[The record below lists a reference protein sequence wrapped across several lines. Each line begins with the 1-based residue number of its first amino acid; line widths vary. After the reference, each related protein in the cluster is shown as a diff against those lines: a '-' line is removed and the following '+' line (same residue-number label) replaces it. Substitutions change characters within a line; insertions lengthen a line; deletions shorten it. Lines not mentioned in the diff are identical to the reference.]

1 VLSLVLTFA
10 GNAEDFDAVAE
21 ANFRTSLAELLG
33 VNVTSVL
40 LQVRSGSIVIDVR
53 VFMSQPLASSLLT
66 AASLSGALG
75 VNITNI
81 VSTYSILEIQA
92 PSPPPPSPP
101 PSQPPPSPP
110 PSPPPP
116 SMPPTEMVR
125 ALELFYEATGGN
137 AWRNNFKWLSGEPC
151 VDGWFG
157 VHCCPQE
164 LPVLRGDDECT
175 AEGGGATGVRT
186 TQGSAACHSGST
198 TGTALD
204 LATCF
209 VVKVLLPSNNLVGS
223 LDGALCELPFLQH
236 LDLSGNV
243 LTGSLPSAA
252 DCLPRLTYLDL
263 TQTRS
268 WDDEGGVSGRV
279 PEWLLDRLDFMAP
292 LRLANNALD
301 DPTAAE
307 SAVAISRIWQRCQT
321 LGAEQCSGVPPIGCS
336 AFNRQGQRYEVELDG
351 LGCVRCPTPLEM
363 GLVGGGIAF
372 IVLLLAW
379 LLGLYTRFMRKYP
392 EHAKIRFAT
401 FMILVGHL
409 QTLTII
415 GSMQLGWPLIIQE
428 ILASINLPFLSYIPL
443 PCILTDP
450 VVKALL
456 SYAET
461 AGVLLLLLGARLVAS
476 EYYLSV
482 LFSFLFTFGL
492 RASVT
497 LFMRY
502 DEDQTRLIIARL
514 VASLLWLFWLFL
526 LRRFHW
532 LLREARVTAAA
543 KVAPALAGRIEMG
556 EDVVVNGRRGKITS
570 DNRTSNPYQV
580 TFDNGEVSGW
590 LFPHGVTRDVTRAAR
605 AARVKSVIRQKKARR
620 AAEAVRHLTE
630 RYASDDGPSHGEF
643 LLWAEGKIDGPIRER
658 LKDGTIRLLRC
669 AWLLS
674 KDSDRHLGRDASCKV
689 ILRRRQELPEEAF
702 FTKEEAVELLDR
714 ADRSILALSYRWLTR
729 EHPDPHGTALSAVR
743 RFLRSKDG
751 LGKCGMFWDFASLPQ
766 KDIAKEA
773 RGLPPRTP
781 EEAATMKRGLDGMGY
796 FYASVCGTAVV
807 QLKDIPPRPSEYDGR
822 MIVFDEEYSEMTI
835 VKDLIADLER
845 FGGKITEIAIRPTV
859 ISATHKQ
866 EGEAHV
872 TFATHKQA
880 ERCITALR
888 EVGRGACTV
897 YNETAYS
904 SDRGETFSGWCT
916 FEQGCSKLV
925 VAHLNKASRQASSRL
940 PERLVR
946 ANASRAKVTD
956 ISEEKVSP
964 VDVKESPAAILK
976 QSNKDIEKATF
987 VGKGEAE
994 TVKQLLA
1001 TLEGSM
1007 KRAMEE
1013 AKADPATADQLARA
1027 RWPLRSQWQLVVWAR
1042 QGLLFLVSFAMD
1054 CVMWFS
1060 PYEAHRTARYVFAAI
1075 AIAVLG
1081 GFWWLQARRQPY
1093 AMRQQHWLEAFL
1105 LAVDILAIV
1114 LACVYGALTNDGTV
1128 QDGFGRLALEL
1139 GLGALLIVSVV
1150 GAALLIL
1157 FEYAYERWYRRQW
1170 YLHHGLVK
1178 ALEGTK
1184 EARQII
1190 DEPIEAALRDGAV
1203 RLIDC
1208 AWLLDSDRSDK
1219 HLPRVTKV
1227 VARLAFSEPRS
1238 VLIWRLAKHCGTS
1251 SICITVEAALAAS
1264 VASPPPSPPEVP
1276 PAQFE
1281 KRPSAG
1287 HMLSRL
1293 RQELAPRRSRAHM
1306 APQAETGV
1314 SPSSHPNTVVVTFHL
1329 STFDEAATLTA
1340 TDLRRKAKAVRDRLA
1355 QFPGLESVEILEGA
1369 FFLPRCQD
1377 MPPDAFLPPQRSAD
1391 LYAKQRR
1398 GVKVVSYGWRSPGV
1412 PDPDGC
1418 ALAKIREAIRSLQEE
1433 QEEQEELG
1441 LFVDVACMPQTFSSP
1456 SWYDPKETLRFGAH
1470 VDQGPLTVLK
1480 FEWECVATERVAT
1493 EEEAQVC
1500 IDKLVTLCEQEGWSL
1515 APMARIKS
1523 LGLAEEAASTAG
1535 AQGMAAAAAVV
1546 APAKEAKEAATELR
1560 AAEAKEVAVL
1570 FHGRYVRGA
1579 YRFDEGEYRIDNGRY
1594 ISEGYVRFL
1603 KAGDAD
1609 AARRHSDFKRMC
1621 GGKEQKK
1628 TKFLRMCA
1636 EAKAKAMELFQ
1647 MCGNA
1652 KAKAKA
1658 KSELNEPTLMGE
1670 HVFENELKF
1679 KRGLSVMGSLYASAT
1694 GTCVLQLTDPPGM
1707 LGHDGAP
1714 SELVSERTGT
1724 VFVIEDK
1731 SLKDMSLEELQMELG
1746 DGVLAW
1752 EKGSWDKV
1760 VVRVD
1765 DETAARA
1772 ARSLNER
1779 GYPLRRK
1786 DRKVKSMYNLRPYDS
1801 RGWPT
1806 FERSAASIVL
1816 AHVTQRK
1823 RLGEKLS
1830 EELKQAEASS
1840 LKLINIDVTGAPREV
1855 LVAQSPEH
1863 HLRECKKLMLSK
1875 RIVFTGRADQKQVVQ
1890 LLSDFE
1896 DSIAVQF
1903 DQKRAEHLNL
1913 CTEHLEHALAVD
1925 MREARRMRVRKLL
1938 QRPTLHVEPTLIR
1951 LVSSFVSSMVSSS
1964 VMTWT
1969 RRCFKPALIHLKQ
1982 RRLKPHVHVDESK
1995 SSPSPDQTLPAS
2007 HQLAN
2012 SSEVTKDPLFA
2023 SSDKLTRD
2031 YPTSVRHSTNYRRS
2045 HKDLMDEMVL
2055 KSVPGRTRMRTLG
2068 TMPGNEPSAPIP
2080 EGTEMSSIVGWG
2092 EGSSQRA
2099 KERST
2104 EMSSF
2109 AGGTMHV
2116 VKRLSWKELT
2126 LKESLGAG
2134 SFGGV
2139 RVAVWNSTPCAI
2151 KSLRAATTLAALQE
2165 LLNEFELTMRLHH
2178 PNVLLTMG
2186 IAHDDDDGKTGILM
2200 ELMPASLLDVL
2211 HHHQQREQLATW
2223 EASLVL
2229 IALDVAKGMAYL
2241 HAMDVVHRDLKPGNV
2256 LLTEHWVAKVADFGT
2271 ALTKYAGHAEGA
2283 AGTPPYMAPEA
2294 IALTSGAKA
2303 KPTDVWSFGCM
2314 LAHMGTRSIP
2324 YSHVRLPSGTPSEED
2339 LRALMAIIANGQA
2352 TPLDQLRKVAGC
2364 PPVILALT
2372 TRCLQTDPVQRP
2384 AFLSIVDELHERI
2397 QGELRASSP
2406 STKLLRAD
2414 VLRQTGASAEPTYAP
2429 ESNWLTSSTSLAT
2442 FFFASLADGTRKLPL
2457 GDGQVEDGHLYA

>member
-1 VLSLVLTFA
+1 
-10 GNAEDFDAVAE
+10 
-21 ANFRTSLAELLG
+21 
-33 VNVTSVL
+33 
-40 LQVRSGSIVIDVR
+40 
-53 VFMSQPLASSLLT
+53 
-66 AASLSGALG
+66 
-75 VNITNI
+75 
-81 VSTYSILEIQA
+81 
-92 PSPPPPSPP
+92 
-101 PSQPPPSPP
+101 
-110 PSPPPP
+110 
-116 SMPPTEMVR
+116 MVR

-556 EDVVVNGRRGKITS
+556 EYVVVNGRRGKITS

-1190 DEPIEAALRDGAV
+1190 DEPIEAALRD
-1203 RLIDC
+1203 
-1208 AWLLDSDRSDK
+1208 
-1219 HLPRVTKV
+1219 
-1227 VARLAFSEPRS
+1227 
-1238 VLIWRLAKHCGTS
+1238 
-1251 SICITVEAALAAS
+1251 
-1264 VASPPPSPPEVP
+1264 
-1276 PAQFE
+1276 
-1281 KRPSAG
+1281 
-1287 HMLSRL
+1287 
-1293 RQELAPRRSRAHM
+1293 
-1306 APQAETGV
+1306 
-1314 SPSSHPNTVVVTFHL
+1314 VVVTFHL

-1340 TDLRRKAKAVRDRLA
+1340 TDLRRKAKA
-1355 QFPGLESVEILEGA
+1355 
-1369 FFLPRCQD
+1369 
-1377 MPPDAFLPPQRSAD
+1377 
-1391 LYAKQRR
+1391 
-1398 GVKVVSYGWRSPGV
+1398 
-1412 PDPDGC
+1412 
-1418 ALAKIREAIRSLQEE
+1418 
-1433 QEEQEELG
+1433 
-1441 LFVDVACMPQTFSSP
+1441 TFSSP

-1500 IDKLVTLCEQEGWSL
+1500 IDKLVTLCEQEGW
-1515 APMARIKS
+1515 
-1523 LGLAEEAASTAG
+1523 
-1535 AQGMAAAAAVV
+1535 
-1546 APAKEAKEAATELR
+1546 
-1560 AAEAKEVAVL
+1560 
-1570 FHGRYVRGA
+1570 GA

-1855 LVAQSPEH
+1855 VVAQSPEH

-1913 CTEHLEHALAVD
+1913 CTEHLEHALA
-1925 MREARRMRVRKLL
+1925 
-1938 QRPTLHVEPTLIR
+1938 
-1951 LVSSFVSSMVSSS
+1951 
-1964 VMTWT
+1964 
-1969 RRCFKPALIHLKQ
+1969 
-1982 RRLKPHVHVDESK
+1982 
-1995 SSPSPDQTLPAS
+1995 
-2007 HQLAN
+2007 LAN

-2104 EMSSF
+2104 EMSSV
-2109 AGGTMHV
+2109 AGGLMHV
-2116 VKRLSWKELT
+2116 VKHLSWKELT
-2126 LKESLGAG
+2126 LKERLGAG
-2134 SFGGV
+2134 SFGEV

-2151 KSLRAATTLAALQE
+2151 KSLRAATTPAALQE

-2271 ALTKYAGHAEGA
+2271 ALTKYAGHAGHAEGA

-2303 KPTDVWSFGCM
+2303 KPTDG
-2314 LAHMGTRSIP
+2314 RS
-2324 YSHVRLPSGTPSEED
+2324 
-2339 LRALMAIIANGQA
+2339 A
-2352 TPLDQLRKVAGC
+2352 
-2364 PPVILALT
+2364 
-2372 TRCLQTDPVQRP
+2372 
-2384 AFLSIVDELHERI
+2384 
-2397 QGELRASSP
+2397 
-2406 STKLLRAD
+2406 
-2414 VLRQTGASAEPTYAP
+2414 
-2429 ESNWLTSSTSLAT
+2429 
-2442 FFFASLADGTRKLPL
+2442 
-2457 GDGQVEDGHLYA
+2457 